1 MWSFRAYVKITDIS
15 LKSQL
20 TGGRQ
25 LEEEAEKEG
34 RRRGDNTERSRSNT
48 EQQ

>member
-1 MWSFRAYVKITDIS
+1 MWSFRSNVKITDIS

-34 RRRGDNTERSRSNT
+34 RTRGDNPVRSSSTT
-48 EQQ
+48 EQ